1 MKYNT
6 LGNTGLF
13 VSELCLG
20 TMTFGG
26 KGVWANMGNAQ
37 QDGAQALIARVLEHG
52 INFID
57 TADIYSSGTSEEMVG
72 QSLKTLGVRRED
84 VVIATKVL
92 GPMGQGPNDAGN
104 SRGHIFDSVKASLK
118 RLQIDHIDLYQLH
131 NVDNVT
137 PIEESLAALD
147 ALVQQGLV
155 RYVGVSYWSAW
166 QMARALGHSER
177 LQIAKIATSQNY
189 YTLAGRD
196 IEREIVPLIKAE
208 ILGLLVWSPLAGGL
222 LSGKFGR
229 DKQGEE
235 GSRRTIFDFPPVA
248 LDRAYDVIDVMER
261 IGVSVARIAL
271 AWLLHQ
277 AHVTSVIVGA
287 KTVAQLDDSAGA
299 SEVTLSA
306 DEVAELEAVSRI
318 APEYPAWMQRTRE
331 VAPRPPLGKPINAI
345 EQARIRNRPVADPRK
360 GRLTPWR
367 PSVRRRRPPEQCVFG
382 GQFRPNRNRK
392 D

>member
-26 KGVWANMGNAQ
+26 KGIWSNMGNVQLDDAQ
-37 QDGAQALIARVLEHG
+37 RLIARALEHG

-57 TADIYSSGTSEEMVG
+57 TADIYSGGVSEEIVG
-72 QSLKTLGVRRED
+72 QSLRNLGVRRED
-84 VVIATKVL
+84 VVIATKVC

-104 SRGHIFDSVKASLK
+104 SRAHIFDGVKASLK
-118 RLQIDHIDLYQLH
+118 RLQVDHLDLYQLH
-131 NVDNVT
+131 NVDSVT

-147 ALVQQGLV
+147 ALVRQGLV
-155 RYVGVSYWSAW
+155 RYVGVSNWSAW

-208 ILGLLVWSPLAGGL
+208 KLGLLVWSPLAGGL

-248 LDRAYDVIDVMER
+248 MDQAYDVIDVMER
-261 IGVSVARIAL
+261 IGVEKGVSVARIAL

-277 AHVTSVIVGA
+277 PHVTSVIIGA
-287 KTVAQLDDSAGA
+287 KTVAQLDDSVGA
-299 SEVTLSA
+299 SQITLSA
-306 DEVAELEAVSRI
+306 SELAELDTISKI
-318 APEYPAWMQRTRE
+318 NPEYPAWMQRTRE
-331 VAPRPPLGKPINAI
+331 VAEKPPLNEPININA
-345 EQARIRNRPVADPRK
+345 
-360 GRLTPWR
+360 
-367 PSVRRRRPPEQCVFG
+367 
-382 GQFRPNRNRK
+382 
-392 D
+392 

>member
-26 KGVWANMGNAQ
+26 KGVWANMGNVQ
-37 QDGAQALIARVLEHG
+37 QDNAQALIARALDHG

-57 TADIYSSGTSEEMVG
+57 TADIYSSGTSEEMIG
-72 QSLKTLGVRRED
+72 KSLKNLGIRRED
-84 VVIATKVL
+84 VVIATKVC

-104 SRGHIFDSVKASLK
+104 SRAHIFDSVKASLK
-118 RLQIDHIDLYQLH
+118 RLQVDHIDLYQLH
-131 NVDNVT
+131 NVDTVT

-147 ALVQQGLV
+147 TLVQQGLV
-155 RYVGVSYWSAW
+155 RYVGVSNWSAW

-177 LQIAKIATSQNY
+177 LRFAKIATSQNY

-196 IEREIVPLIKAE
+196 IEREIVPLLKAE
-208 ILGLLVWSPLAGGL
+208 KLGLLVWSPLAGGL

-235 GSRRTIFDFPPVA
+235 GSRRTTFDFPPVVM
-248 LDRAYDVIDVMER
+248 DRAFDVIEVMER
-261 IGVSVARIAL
+261 IGTHKGVSVARIAL

-277 AHVTSVIVGA
+277 SHVASVIVGA
-287 KTVAQLDDSAGA
+287 KTVAQLDDSVGA
-299 SEVTLSA
+299 SEITLST
-306 DEVAELEAVSRI
+306 DELSDLDAVSKI

-331 VAPRPPLGKPINAI
+331 VPAKPPVSEPININA
-345 EQARIRNRPVADPRK
+345 
-360 GRLTPWR
+360 
-367 PSVRRRRPPEQCVFG
+367 
-382 GQFRPNRNRK
+382 
-392 D
+392 

>member
-26 KGVWANMGNAQ
+26 KGIWSNMGNVQLDDAQ
-37 QDGAQALIARVLEHG
+37 RLIARALEHG

-57 TADIYSSGTSEEMVG
+57 TADIYSGGVSEEIVG
-72 QSLKTLGVRRED
+72 QSLRNLGVRRED
-84 VVIATKVL
+84 VVIATKVC

-104 SRGHIFDSVKASLK
+104 SRAHIFDGVKASLK
-118 RLQIDHIDLYQLH
+118 RLQVDHLDLYQLH
-131 NVDNVT
+131 NVDSVT

-147 ALVQQGLV
+147 ALVRQGLV
-155 RYVGVSYWSAW
+155 RYVGVSNWSAW

-208 ILGLLVWSPLAGGL
+208 KLGLLVWSPLAGGL

-248 LDRAYDVIDVMER
+248 MDRAYDVIDVMER
-261 IGVSVARIAL
+261 IGADKGVSVARIAL

-277 AHVTSVIVGA
+277 PHVTAVIIGA
-287 KTVAQLDDSAGA
+287 KTVAQLDDSVGA
-299 SEVTLSA
+299 SEITLSA
-306 DEVAELEAVSRI
+306 SELAELDTISKI
-318 APEYPAWMQRTRE
+318 NPEYPAWMQRTRE
-331 VAPRPPLGKPINAI
+331 VAAKPPLSEPININA
-345 EQARIRNRPVADPRK
+345 
-360 GRLTPWR
+360 
-367 PSVRRRRPPEQCVFG
+367 
-382 GQFRPNRNRK
+382 
-392 D
+392 

>member
-26 KGVWANMGNAQ
+26 KGICANMGNVQ
-37 QDGAQALIARVLEHG
+37 QDDAQALIARALDHG

-57 TADIYSSGTSEEMVG
+57 TADIYSSGTSEE
-72 QSLKTLGVRRED
+72 RED
-84 VVIATKVL
+84 VVIATKVC

-104 SRGHIFDSVKASLK
+104 SRGHIFDSVKASLR
-118 RLQIDHIDLYQLH
+118 RLQVDHIDLYQLH
-131 NVDNVT
+131 NIDNVT

-155 RYVGVSYWSAW
+155 RYVGVSNWSAW

-196 IEREIVPLIKAE
+196 IEREIVPLVKAE
-208 ILGLLVWSPLAGGL
+208 KLGLLVWSPLAGGL

-248 LDRAYDVIDVMER
+248 MDRAYDVIDVMER
-261 IGVSVARIAL
+261 IGADKGVSVARIAL

-277 AHVTSVIVGA
+277 PHVASVIVGA
-287 KTVAQLDDSAGA
+287 KTVAQLDDSVGA
-299 SEVTLSA
+299 SQITLSA
-306 DEVAELEAVSRI
+306 DEVAELEVVSEI

-331 VAPRPPLGKPINAI
+331 VAVKPPLGERIAAI
-345 EQARIRNRPVADPRK
+345 E
-360 GRLTPWR
+360 
-367 PSVRRRRPPEQCVFG
+367 
-382 GQFRPNRNRK
+382 
-392 D
+392 

>member
-26 KGVWANMGNAQ
+26 KGIWSNMGNVQLDDAQ
-37 QDGAQALIARVLEHG
+37 RLIARALEHG

-57 TADIYSSGTSEEMVG
+57 TADIYSGGVSEEIVG
-72 QSLKTLGVRRED
+72 QSLRNLGVRRED
-84 VVIATKVL
+84 VVIATKVC

-104 SRGHIFDSVKASLK
+104 SRAHIFDGVKASLK
-118 RLQIDHIDLYQLH
+118 RLQVDHLDLYQLH
-131 NVDNVT
+131 NVDSVT

-147 ALVQQGLV
+147 ALVRQGLV
-155 RYVGVSYWSAW
+155 RYVGVSNWSAW

-208 ILGLLVWSPLAGGL
+208 KLGLLVWSPLAGGL

-248 LDRAYDVIDVMER
+248 MDRAFDVIDVMER
-261 IGVSVARIAL
+261 IGVEKGVSVARIAL

-277 AHVTSVIVGA
+277 PHVTSVIIGA
-287 KTVAQLDDSAGA
+287 KTVAQLDDSVGA
-299 SEVTLSA
+299 SQITLSA
-306 DEVAELEAVSRI
+306 SELAELDTISKI
-318 APEYPAWMQRTRE
+318 NPEYPAWMQRTRE
-331 VAPRPPLGKPINAI
+331 VAAKPPLNEPININA
-345 EQARIRNRPVADPRK
+345 
-360 GRLTPWR
+360 
-367 PSVRRRRPPEQCVFG
+367 
-382 GQFRPNRNRK
+382 
-392 D
+392 